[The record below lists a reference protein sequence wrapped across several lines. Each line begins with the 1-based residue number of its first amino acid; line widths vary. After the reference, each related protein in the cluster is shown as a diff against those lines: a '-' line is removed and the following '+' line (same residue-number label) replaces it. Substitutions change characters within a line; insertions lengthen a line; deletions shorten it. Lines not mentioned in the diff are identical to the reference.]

1 MRQRWH
7 SHILFPFRAL
17 RIPAVS
23 HWAHTFL
30 HALRIDDTA
39 IATTT
44 PYDLTMSP
52 TYSERFNA
60 ADADLTISSSDGVL
74 FKVHRKSLETYSDI
88 FPGTDVPVD
97 NEIVPLSEK
106 ASTLDLLFQY
116 MYRQRQPDLS
126 KIDADELA
134 MLAEAAEKYFVYSAM
149 EVCKVYMQSAIP
161 KMPLKVMGYAAR
173 HEYESLCEEAA
184 PHTVQAK
191 AADALEYLDARCFAS
206 WVGGFGSHDTSTATH
221 RTSSQVLYREH
232 WLQVLYDIHHP
243 PFAPLLHKGGLPECP
258 LWLPFQGGVLQ
269 DLGSSLAC
277 LQQSASATVDRH
289 RHLLGECVQCK
300 KRADHWVYAIAG
312 KVASI
317 PKFDPTLRVFT

>member
-1 MRQRWH
+1 M
-7 SHILFPFRAL
+7 
-17 RIPAVS
+17 PAPS
-23 HWAHTFL
+23 L
-30 HALRIDDTA
+30 CIDDRTA
-39 IATTT
+39 ATT

-52 TYSERFNA
+52 KYSERFNA

-74 FKVHRKSLETYSDI
+74 FKVHRKNLETYSDI
-88 FPGTDVPVD
+88 FPGTDVPVE

-106 ASTLDLLFQY
+106 ASTLELLFQY

-134 MLAEAAEKYFVYSAM
+134 MLAEAAEKYFVYAAM
-149 EVCKVYMQSAIP
+149 EVCKVYMESAIP

-173 HEYESLCEEAA
+173 HEYESLCEQAA

-191 AADALEYLDARCFAS
+191 AADALKYLDARCFAS
-206 WVGGFGSHDTSTATH
+206 WV
-221 RTSSQVLYREH
+221 LYREH
-232 WLQVLYDIHHP
+232 WLQALYDIHHP
-243 PFAPLLHKGGLPECP
+243 PQAPLLHKGGLPECP
-258 LWLPFQGGVLQ
+258 LWLPFQGSVLQ

-277 LQQSASATVDRH
+277 LQQSEPSAIVDRH
-289 RHLLGECVQCK
+289 RHLLSECVQCK

-317 PKFDPTLRVFT
+317 PKFDPRLRVFT